1 MNQFNT
7 TETGRFLEVIES
19 HKGIVYKVANS
30 FCRDPADREDLI
42 QEIVFQLWRS
52 REKYNDR
59 YAMST
64 WIYRIALNVSIS
76 ALRKSSRTRKAF
88 TASASPIEWVAREQ
102 DLTESEDLQR
112 LQHFIGQL
120 KELDRALILLHLDEK
135 SHKEMSE
142 ILGLSTTNIATKLN
156 RIRKKLKR
164 MFEQERNHD

>member
-1 MNQFNT
+1 MNKISS
-7 TETGRFLEVIES
+7 TETGRFLETIES
-19 HKGIVYKVANS
+19 HKGIIYKVANS
-30 FCRDPADREDLI
+30 YCRDIADREDLI

-76 ALRKSSRTRKAF
+76 ALRKSSRKKKTF
-88 TASASPIEWVAREQ
+88 PVSSQPIEWAAEEQ
-102 DLTESEDLQR
+102 SPEDEDLRQ
-112 LQHFIGQL
+112 LQQFIGQL
-120 KELDRALILLHLDEK
+120 KELDRALILLYLDEK

-156 RIRKKLKR
+156 RIKKKLGQ
-164 MFEQERNHD
+164 MFEQEKNYE

>member
-1 MNQFNT
+1 MNKISS
-7 TETGRFLEVIES
+7 TETGRFLETIES
-19 HKGIVYKVANS
+19 HKGIIYKVANS
-30 FCRDPADREDLI
+30 YCRDIADREDLI

-76 ALRKSSRTRKAF
+76 ALRKSSRKKKTF
-88 TASASPIEWVAREQ
+88 PVSSQPIEWAAEEQ
-102 DLTESEDLQR
+102 SPEDEDLRQ
-112 LQHFIGQL
+112 LQQFIGQL
-120 KELDRALILLHLDEK
+120 KELDRALILLYLDEK

-156 RIRKKLKR
+156 RIKKKLGQ
-164 MFEQERNHD
+164 MFEQEKDYE